1 MYAMQDGK
9 LYSFIDDNNLV
20 GVDVY
25 TDRVVRIK
33 GCVVERS
40 ADCKVLTRAEVDAK
54 FNIQL
59 EPYLFN
65 GKAKVVEVVEAKIED
80 VEVKIED
87 VEVKKPTEKV
97 VKKNDTNTTI
107 KKPTKRTNAK

>member
-33 GCVVERS
+33 ECLVERS
-40 ADCKVLTRAEVDAK
+40 ADCKVLTRAEVNAK

-65 GKAKVVEVVEAKIED
+65 GKPEV

-97 VKKNDTNTTI
+97 VKNNDTNTTI

>member
-33 GCVVERS
+33 ECVVERS
-40 ADCKVLTRAEVDAK
+40 ADCKVLTRAEVNAK

-65 GKAKVVEVVEAKIED
+65 GKPEV

-97 VKKNDTNTTI
+97 VKNNDTNTTI

>member
-40 ADCKVLTRAEVDAK
+40 ADCKVLTRAEVNAK

-65 GKAKVVEVVEAKIED
+65 GKSEV

>member
-1 MYAMQDGK
+1 MYAMQDSK

-25 TDRVVRIK
+25 TDRVVRVK
-33 GCVVERS
+33 ECVVERS
-40 ADCKVLTRAEVDAK
+40 AECIVLTRAEVNAK

-65 GKAKVVEVVEAKIED
+65 GKPEMEKV

-87 VEVKKPTEKV
+87 IEVKKPTEKV

>member
-33 GCVVERS
+33 ECVVERS
-40 ADCKVLTRAEVDAK
+40 ADCKVLTRAEVNAK

-65 GKAKVVEVVEAKIED
+65 GKPEV

>member
-1 MYAMQDGK
+1 M
-9 LYSFIDDNNLV
+9 
-20 GVDVY
+20 
-25 TDRVVRIK
+25 
-33 GCVVERS
+33 VERS
-40 ADCKVLTRAEVDAK
+40 ADCKVLTRAEVNAK

-65 GKAKVVEVVEAKIED
+65 GKPEV